1 MTPRSFQRAH
11 NARRLRFVAVDNRR
25 LLKSDLKISRAY
37 FAGVASWQGLTRAA
51 LKMNVHHGIRIIRAI
66 TGYKSPFA
74 SHYVP
79 LRIKKRRSSIIL
91 SERHRYVGRP
101 PPPIEKQHH
110 VEDLRAGTRT
120 PLVFAYRRIAK
131 HVIHL
136 RQVYPDI
143 AGILP
148 AVRRGRQATT
158 SAPPRLWYIV
168 LH

>member
-1 MTPRSFQRAH
+1 MHIVYVSL
-11 NARRLRFVAVDNRR
+11 RLYNRQ
-25 LLKSDLKISRAY
+25 LSESDLKISQACLTS
-37 FAGVASWQGLTRAA
+37 VASVWQGLTGCVKNECNATGFA
-51 LKMNVHHGIRIIRAI
+51 LYEQLQGIQIALCV
-66 TGYKSPFA
+66 S
-74 SHYVP
+74 
-79 LRIKKRRSSIIL
+79 LRSATNQETSIL
-91 SERHRYVGRP
+91 DHTQREA
-101 PPPIEKQHH
+101 PICRTPTPANWKKQHH